1 MTRRADASTQ
11 GQPSRGRRRA
21 LVLGVA
27 AVPVLGLVPAG
38 IVLGQ
43 NVSTP
48 PAPELLAAM
57 AAFAGNTPIRQG
69 RVHIDIAELVDNGNT
84 VPISVKVDSPM
95 SGGDRVVE
103 LALFNEKNPQ
113 RDVVRARLGTAVARA
128 EMSTRIRL
136 ATTQKI
142 VAMARMADG
151 SVWAQTV
158 DVIVTL
164 AACIEEA
171 S

>member
-1 MTRRADASTQ
+1 MTRRAAASTQ

-27 AVPVLGLVPAG
+27 AVPVLGLVPARA
-38 IVLGQ
+38 VRAQ

-84 VPISVKVDSPM
+84 VLVIEHNLDVIKTADWILDLGPE
-95 SGGDRVVE
+95 GGDGGGRIIATGSPEEV
-103 LALFNEKNPQ
+103 A
-113 RDVVRARLGTAVARA
+113 GTAASHTGRYLAKFLASRPTVQAKPARKRKP
-128 EMSTRIRL
+128 TR
-136 ATTQKI
+136 
-142 VAMARMADG
+142 
-151 SVWAQTV
+151 
-158 DVIVTL
+158 
-164 AACIEEA
+164 
-171 S
+171 